1 MKHRLKPRRVCA
13 ALVTLALL
21 WIAPALAS
29 DQDAIRTVLMATF
42 DKPDA
47 RLVVDPVVASG
58 DHAIAGWSQG
68 DMGGRALL
76 RKKGYAWEIVLCAG
90 DDLKKTDVLTKVGLP
105 AAAAKALSASLA
117 AAEARLPPDRL
128 ALFSKFEGLVMVG
141 GDGHHGHGQPA
152 GHHPHGHTPHELKP
166 HDHKP

>member
-1 MKHRLKPRRVCA
+1 MVA
-13 ALVTLALL
+13 ALAMLVMAQLSS
-21 WIAPALAS
+21 ALAS
-29 DQDAIRTVLMATF
+29 DQDAIRAVMMQTF
-42 DKPDA
+42 DKPEE

-76 RKKGYAWEIVLCAG
+76 RKKGHAWEIVLCAG
-90 DDLKKTDVLTKVGLP
+90 DDLKKADVLTKVGLP
-105 AAAAKALSASLA
+105 AAAAKTLSASLA
-117 AAEARLPPDRL
+117 AAEAKLPPDRL

-152 GHHPHGHTPHELKP
+152 GLHPSG
-166 HDHKP
+166 HKP

>member
-1 MKHRLKPRRVCA
+1 MTAMRKVLCLCLAA
-13 ALVTLALL
+13 ALCVVVATVAT
-21 WIAPALAS
+21 PAFAS
-29 DQDAIRTVLMATF
+29 DQDAIRAAMMKTW

-47 RLVVDPVVASG
+47 RLVVDPVVVSG

-76 RKKGYAWEIVLCAG
+76 RKKGHAWDVVLCAG

-117 AAEARLPPDRL
+117 TAEAKVPPDRL
-128 ALFSKFEGLVMVG
+128 ALFSKFEGLVMVSG
-141 GDGHHGHGQPA
+141 EGHHGHGQPA
-152 GHHPHGHTPHELKP
+152 GHQPHGHQPHG
-166 HDHKP
+166 HKP

>member
-1 MKHRLKPRRVCA
+1 
-13 ALVTLALL
+13 
-21 WIAPALAS
+21 
-29 DQDAIRTVLMATF
+29 MATF

-47 RLVVDPVVASG
+47 RLVVEPVVVSG

-76 RKKGYAWEIVLCAG
+76 RKKGHVWGVVLCAG

-117 AAEARLPPDRL
+117 AAEAKLPPDRL
-128 ALFSKFEGLVMVG
+128 ALFSKFDGLVMVG
-141 GDGHHGHGQPA
+141 GNDHHGRTPPA
-152 GHHPHGHTPHELKP
+152 GHHPHGHKP
-166 HDHKP
+166 